1 MFKKELF
8 AQFAQVG
15 KSLSNGNRLEL
26 LEFLAQGERT
36 VYELANVS
44 GLTVANTS
52 QHLQGLRRSGLVKS
66 RAEGQKSYYRL
77 SDYSVVALLALL
89 RKVAEENIAEIQI
102 LAADYLS
109 SKDDLEPISRE
120 ELLKRAQKGAITV
133 LDVRPELEFE
143 SGHLPNAIN
152 IQLSELK
159 NELKKLPRNKE
170 IVAYC
175 RGPFCIMAFEAV
187 EQLRSKGYKARRL
200 EDGFP
205 EWKLKKLPIEEGLT
219 LQNKHT
225 HE

>member
-1 MFKKELF
+1 MASNTFKKELF

-36 VYELANVS
+36 VDELAKVS
-44 GLTVANTS
+44 GLSVANTS

-77 SDYSVVALLALL
+77 SDYSVVELLALM
-89 RKVAEENIAEIQI
+89 RKIAEENIAEIQI
-102 LAADYLS
+102 LISDYLT

-120 ELLKRAQKGAITV
+120 ELLKRAEKGSITV

-143 SGHLPNAIN
+143 SGHLPNAVN

-159 NELKKLPRNKE
+159 NEIKRLPRKKE

-187 EQLRSKGYKARRL
+187 EQLRAKGFKARRL

-205 EWKLKKLPIEEGLT
+205 EWKLKELPIEEGLSNT
-219 LQNKHT
+219 K
-225 HE
+225 